1 MNIREDYIYARQ
13 SVDRKDSIS
22 IESQIDF
29 CKYEL
34 KGGSCK
40 IFKDKGYSGKN
51 TDRPE
56 FQRLLDE
63 IRKGKV
69 RRAML
74 NICIVFAQLEPTTVE
89 GVRAKMMVPDP
100 AAADHVRLMFEM
112 YAEPG
117 TSFGDMSRYFEENDI
132 KVHRKSLFRPFLSQ
146 QLRNPVY
153 AQADLELYEF
163 FKSQGAAGVND
174 AADFAGTNGCYLYQ
188 GRDVKEDK
196 DRSLKDQILVIASH
210 EGLVSFDTW
219 LKCRKKLM
227 ANITFQNGRK
237 ARNTWLAGKV
247 KCGKCGYA
255 LKVTRNP
262 SGYEYLRCNK
272 RSDHKGCPG
281 CGTLRKAE
289 FEQFIF
295 TAMGEKLWDF
305 KHLRGGEE
313 KANPKLTAYQV
324 ELAQVEAE
332 IEKLLDTLSG
342 YLDDWENIS
351 FEDKRKATDGL
362 ISSISATSE
371 YVKIEWKI

>member
-1 MNIREDYIYARQ
+1 M
-13 SVDRKDSIS
+13 
-22 IESQIDF
+22 
-29 CKYEL
+29 
-34 KGGSCK
+34 
-40 IFKDKGYSGKN
+40 SGQAPYGF
-51 TDRPE
+51 R
-56 FQRLLDE
+56 
-63 IRKGKV
+63 
-69 RRAML
+69 
-74 NICIVFAQLEPTTVE
+74 LEPTTVE
-89 GVRAKMMVPDP
+89 GIRTKMMVPDP

-117 TSFGDMSRYFEENDI
+117 TSFGDISRYFEENDI
-132 KVHRKSLFRPFLSQ
+132 KVHGKSLFRPFLSQ
-146 QLRNPVY
+146 LLRNPVY

-163 FKSQGAAGVND
+163 FKSQGAAVVND

-196 DRSLKDQILVIASH
+196 DRSLKDQILVIAPH
-210 EGLVSFDTW
+210 EGIVSSDTW

-281 CGTLRKAE
+281 CGTLRKVE

-295 TAMGEKLWDF
+295 TAMGEKFREF

-332 IEKLLDTLSG
+332 IEKLLDTLTGANATLLAYANKKIEELDTRRQKITKAIADLSVETISQQQIDLLSG